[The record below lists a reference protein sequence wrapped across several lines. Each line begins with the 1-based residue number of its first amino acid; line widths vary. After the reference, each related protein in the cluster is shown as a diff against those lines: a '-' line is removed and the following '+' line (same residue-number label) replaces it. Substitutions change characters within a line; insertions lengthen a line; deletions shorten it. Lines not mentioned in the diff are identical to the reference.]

1 MPFFIGITNFNDSQR
16 FFIRIV
22 GNLLINLCH
31 LALENTRSCFKFFY
45 NILSHSNCTSLLIFF
60 SLSYLGC
67 HPQGRHLNE
76 IDGVDLIHLHRLP
89 IATGKDRTKS
99 KTNPNETD
107 VKLDTISSQNTPRL
121 IMVLIESITK
131 LTFGKLR
138 DVLGLIDNQ

>member
-1 MPFFIGITNFNDSQR
+1 MNG
-16 FFIRIV
+16 
-22 GNLLINLCH
+22 
-31 LALENTRSCFKFFY
+31 
-45 NILSHSNCTSLLIFF
+45 
-60 SLSYLGC
+60 
-67 HPQGRHLNE
+67 
-76 IDGVDLIHLHRLP
+76 IDGVDLIHLHQLP